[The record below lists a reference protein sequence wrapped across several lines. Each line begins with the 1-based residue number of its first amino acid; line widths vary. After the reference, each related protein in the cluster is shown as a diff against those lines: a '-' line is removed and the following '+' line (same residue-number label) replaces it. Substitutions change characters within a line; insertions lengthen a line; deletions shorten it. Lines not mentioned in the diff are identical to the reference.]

1 MRVNLEVNL
10 RDIPGELLRVLEPI
24 AKYGGNI
31 VSIIHLRDRL
41 LKPNQRVKVNLI
53 VEVPSQKSLEN
64 IIKEIESR
72 GIFISKVGEVKRRR
86 IITVALVGHIVDT
99 DLRDTIDRINDL
111 KYALVEDV
119 SLSMPSPEKES
130 SAIFEIS
137 LDEGINLKKFY
148 EELERICKE
157 KNLLII
163 REI

>member
-1 MRVNLEVNL
+1 MRINLEVNL
-10 RDIPGELLRVLEPI
+10 RDIPGELLRVLDPI

-31 VSIIHLRDRL
+31 VSIIHLRERL
-41 LKPNQRVKVNLI
+41 LKPSQRVKVNLI
-53 VEVPSQKSLEN
+53 VEVPSQKALEN
-64 IIKEIESR
+64 MIKEIEEK
-72 GIFISKVGEVKRRR
+72 GIIVSKVGEVKKKR
-86 IITVALVGHIVDT
+86 IVTVALVGHIVDT

-137 LDEGINLKKFY
+137 LDENVDLAKFY
-148 EELERICKE
+148 KELEKICKE
-157 KNLLII
+157 KNLLLI